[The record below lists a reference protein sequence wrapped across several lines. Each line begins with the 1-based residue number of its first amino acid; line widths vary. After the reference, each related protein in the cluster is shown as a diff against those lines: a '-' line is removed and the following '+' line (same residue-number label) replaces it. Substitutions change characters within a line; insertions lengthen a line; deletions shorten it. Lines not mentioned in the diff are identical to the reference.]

1 MTEILFYTHV
11 DNKFHT
17 ACEISHKVLRSKRKM
32 MVFAQDESDATKIDR
47 LLWTLPSAGFLPHC
61 AVGHPL
67 AAQTPIVITS
77 DADKL
82 AYDDVLLNLHD
93 EVQPFF
99 SRYQRVIEIVST
111 DAADKAAARTRYK
124 FYKDRGY
131 SITSHDLSKKAGQ
144 AK

>member
-11 DNKFHT
+11 ENKFHT
-17 ACEISHKVLRSKRKM
+17 ACEISNKVLRSKRKM
-32 MVFAQDESDATKIDR
+32 MVFAQDESAAAKMDR
-47 LLWTLPSAGFLPHC
+47 LMWTIPALGFLPHC
-61 AVGHPL
+61 EIGHAL
-67 AAQTPIVITS
+67 AAETPIVIS
-77 DADKL
+77 CEADKL

-111 DAADKAAARTRYK
+111 DAADVTAARSRYK

-131 SITSHDLSKKAGQ
+131 SITSHDLSKKTS
-144 AK
+144 